1 MNDLG
6 RLLRPSSIAVMGSVW
21 AENVI
26 KQCQKMGFAGQIYP
40 VHPHKSHIGGIVA
53 FTRLQ
58 DLPQSP
64 DASFIGVN
72 RHATVEVVKTLSDMG
87 AGGAVCFAAGW
98 AEAGEAD
105 LQNKLVQAAGKM
117 PILGPNCYGVINYLD
132 RALLWPD
139 QQRHDSPE

>member
-6 RLLRPSSIAVMGSVW
+6 RLLRPRSIAVMGSIW

-26 KQCQKMGFAGQIYP
+26 KQCQKMGFAGPIYP
-40 VHPHKSHIGGIVA
+40 VHPYKSHIGGIAA
-53 FTRLQ
+53 FTSLQ

-72 RHATVEVVKTLSDMG
+72 RHATVEVVKILSDMG

-98 AEAGEAD
+98 AE
-105 LQNKLVQAAGKM
+105 
-117 PILGPNCYGVINYLD
+117 
-132 RALLWPD
+132 
-139 QQRHDSPE
+139 